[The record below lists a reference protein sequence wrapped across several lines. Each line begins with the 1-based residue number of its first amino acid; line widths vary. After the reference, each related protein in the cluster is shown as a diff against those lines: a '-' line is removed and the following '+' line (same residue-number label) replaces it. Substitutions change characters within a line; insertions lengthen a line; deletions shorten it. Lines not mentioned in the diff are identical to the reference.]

1 MWVDPNLND
10 FYSRVSRI
18 EKSHAKG
25 YGFEARGTVGRKA
38 PSKTGSRVLK
48 LAKPLVLAL
57 VLGMGLKGV
66 IHYYVGAQTYE
77 SRVSALAAG
86 QGVRPGRCLSD
97 AGRSG
102 HAGDLGPDAGLA
114 AALRLSDKDEEGRTP
129 GAAFPFWRWSAF
141 AGLTE
146 MQKAASR
153 MRPLSLAPVN

>member
-38 PSKTGSRVLK
+38 PSRTGSRILK
-48 LAKPLVLAL
+48 LAKPLVLAI
-57 VLGMGLKGV
+57 VLGLGLKGV

-86 QGVRPGRCLSD
+86 EGLDPIGAYLMHADPVTL
-97 AGRSG
+97 AISG
-102 HAGDLGPDAGLA
+102 QMQ
-114 AALRLSDKDEEGRTP
+114 ALLPR
-129 GAAFPFWRWSAF
+129 
-141 AGLTE
+141 
-146 MQKAASR
+146 
-153 MRPLSLAPVN
+153 